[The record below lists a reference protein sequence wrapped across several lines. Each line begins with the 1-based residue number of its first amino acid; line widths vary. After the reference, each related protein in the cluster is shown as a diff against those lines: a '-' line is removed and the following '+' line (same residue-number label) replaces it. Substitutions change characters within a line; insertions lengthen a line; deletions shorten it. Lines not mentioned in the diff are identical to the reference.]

1 MKLFTFILFAIASLV
16 AKAAPGSLRDTAGS
30 LLDGQTD
37 KTARYKPS
45 PYVPRKLGPRNLGE
59 DVTFNREYNEDGE
72 PPAGRQI
79 QVSIDYPVDEPETTE
94 TLLKPSE
101 DEHDGDGHR
110 KLYYN
115 CYSYCWWHW
124 YYGYITYC
132 CPYWG
137 CAYYYC

>member
-1 MKLFTFILFAIASLV
+1 MKLFLFVLIALACLV
-16 AKAAPGSLRDTAGS
+16 KAEPDALRGGDAEKE
-30 LLDGQTD
+30 
-37 KTARYKPS
+37 KTIFKPS
-45 PYVPRKLGPRNLGE
+45 PYAPHRKLGPDPRFLGE
-59 DVTFNREYNEDGE
+59 NGDVTFNREYNEEGE
-72 PPAGRQI
+72 PPAGRQ
-79 QVSIDYPVDEPETTE
+79 VSVSMEYPVDEPETSE

-101 DEHDGDGHR
+101 DVHDEDGHR

-132 CPYWG
+132 CPWWG

>member
-1 MKLFTFILFAIASLV
+1 MKLFAFLFFAIASFV
-16 AKAAPGSLRDTAGS
+16 NAGPSALRQ
-30 LLDGQTD
+30 LLEEERGQ
-37 KTARYKPS
+37 YKPS
-45 PYVPRKLGPRNLGE
+45 PYIPRKLGPRNLEE

-101 DEHDGDGHR
+101 DEHDEEGHR

-124 YYGYITYC
+124 YYGWITYC

-137 CAYYYC
+137 CGYYYC